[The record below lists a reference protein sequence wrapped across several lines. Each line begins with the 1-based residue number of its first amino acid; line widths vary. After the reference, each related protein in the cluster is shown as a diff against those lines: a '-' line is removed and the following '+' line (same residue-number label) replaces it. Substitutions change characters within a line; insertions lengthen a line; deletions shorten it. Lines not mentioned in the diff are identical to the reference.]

1 MQREILVEEDDIP
14 WIEMRG
20 RTPSKEYLMLRN
32 LRPGKSFVS
41 AKSRDSIYQ
50 IAHKADRCI
59 RTSSAGFSGERK
71 LWRIWIDEKKEA
83 RRAEQR
89 RLAEEQRLSE
99 LEPA

>member
-14 WIEMRG
+14 WVEMRG

-41 AKSRDSIYQ
+41 DKSRDSIYQ
-50 IAHKADRCI
+50 IAHKAERCI
-59 RTSSAGFSGERK
+59 KTSSAGFSDSGRK
-71 LWRIWIDEKKEA
+71 LWRIWIDAKKEA
-83 RRAEQR
+83 RRAEAR
-89 RLAEEQRLSE
+89 RLAE